1 MFTLNG
7 KSNAGALIIFAIAFG
22 VVVGLV
28 FSLPV
33 MWLWNG
39 CLVPAIS
46 GVRAGFQLC
55 GAVGEVPI
63 EPRAWFRYG
72 RPRWFRYVRPQH
84 DAHNLCCG
92 FGTAVRR
99 ALGTCDENR

>member
-46 GVRAGFQLC
+46 GVNEITWLQ
-55 GAVGEVPI
+55 
-63 EPRAWFRYG
+63 AWG
-72 RPRWFRYVRPQH
+72 LMVLI
-84 DAHNLCCG
+84 NL
-92 FGTAVRR
+92 FFKLSISTK
-99 ALGTCDENR
+99 D